1 MKERRE
7 RPKWLTVHEGGKKDS
22 GEPQKPVLPEDD
34 TLDFSAV
41 NNSDQEGTDTP
52 SDVPTGFLGADD
64 PSFTLRPEGENWRQ
78 IGEVPQEGS
87 DERVMESDLVR
98 VYLDLRDH
106 PPANF
111 KRNVRPE
118 RVAEHAPSLRA
129 WTVPALHK
137 YLSTP
142 GLWERPSFTEAVFQ
156 EIRARMLAGS
166 MLPRE

>member
-22 GEPQKPVLPEDD
+22 GEPPKVHTGDD
-34 TLDFSAV
+34 DAFKFGTEEA
-41 NNSDQEGTDTP
+41 QEEERGEFP
-52 SDVPTGFLGADD
+52 SDVPTGSLGVDD
-64 PSFTLRPEGENWRQ
+64 PALTFKPEGDNWRQ
-78 IGEVPQEGS
+78 IGEVPQEGT
-87 DERVMESDLVR
+87 DEHVMESDLVR
-98 VYLDLRDH
+98 VYLDPRDH
-106 PPANF
+106 PPADF

-142 GLWERPSFTEAVFQ
+142 GLWGRPSFTEAVFE

-166 MLPRE
+166 MQPRE